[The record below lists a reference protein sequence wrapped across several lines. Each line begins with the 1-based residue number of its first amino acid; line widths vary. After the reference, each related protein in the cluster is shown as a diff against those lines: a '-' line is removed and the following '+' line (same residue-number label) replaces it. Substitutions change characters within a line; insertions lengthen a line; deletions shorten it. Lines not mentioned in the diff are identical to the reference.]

1 MTFYLKM
8 KNEKIAK
15 ILFEIGEYLELDN
28 IPFKPRAYQMAA
40 LSIDNLEED
49 IQGIYNEKGIKGVLE
64 IQGVGKGIALKIEE
78 YLKTGKIKYLEELKR
93 RKTIDVK
100 NLLKVEGLGPKRIS
114 FLNKEL
120 GITNILELKQAIKE
134 NKLKELKGFG
144 EKSQQNILESIAFV
158 ETSGL
163 RYMLSEVQKDVSMIL
178 EKFKKLKEVEKIEV
192 AGSYRRKKETIGDV
206 DILIASSKPKKI
218 MDEFTS
224 FEGVSRVWGKGKTKT
239 SLRMEKGFNIDL
251 RVVPLGSFGSAL
263 QYFTGSK
270 EHNVAL
276 RRLAILKGY
285 KLNEYGLFK
294 EGVLKAGKDEAGI
307 YKKLG
312 LQFIPP
318 ELRENRGEIEAGLK
332 RKIPKLIE
340 LKDIRGDF
348 HTHSNFAGTLISMEE
363 IVLKAIQKG
372 YEYIGISDHT
382 KALKIENGLDEK
394 ELALQAKEIEKL
406 NKKYREIRIFHGA
419 EVNILKD
426 GSLDIKNSALKE
438 LDFVNIGV
446 HANFKMKKGE
456 MTERVLKA
464 MSNPYVTC
472 LVHPTGRIVN
482 KREAYD
488 IDLEKIFEFANLR
501 KILLEVSSS
510 HRLDLNDYNIKRAK
524 EKGCKF
530 LINTDT
536 HMLKH
541 MDRMKY
547 GIYQARRGWLTKKD
561 VINTLPLNKIYGKIS
576 RSNNL

>member
-120 GITNILELKQAIKE
+120 GITNILELKQAIKK

-446 HANFKMKKGE
+446 HANFKMKKEE

-541 MDRMKY
+541 MNRMKY

>member
-120 GITNILELKQAIKE
+120 GITNILELKQAIKK

-276 RRLAILKGY
+276 RRLAISKGY

-294 EGVLKAGKDEAGI
+294 EGVLKAGKDEVGI

-510 HRLDLNDYNIKRAK
+510 HRLDLNDYNIKKAK

>member
-78 YLKTGKIKYLEELKR
+78 YLKTGKIKYLEELR
-93 RKTIDVK
+93 RKKTIDVK
-100 NLLKVEGLGPKRIS
+100 NLLKVEGLGPKRIN

-178 EKFKKLKEVEKIEV
+178 EKFKRLKEVEKIEV

-446 HANFKMKKGE
+446 HANFKMKKEE

-541 MDRMKY
+541 MNRMKY